1 MPFIP
6 TTEKEE
12 QDMLRAIGVETFEDL
27 LETIPERVRF
37 HGSFN
42 LPDSTSELE
51 AFQLMRRLAQQNH
64 SVQDYTCF
72 LGGGAYDHYIPSVV
86 NHILLRSEF
95 YTAYTPYQPEV
106 SQGNL
111 QAIFEY
117 QSMISNLT
125 AMDVTNASMYDAGS
139 ALAEAAL
146 MAYHVKNRAA
156 IIVSKAVNPFYR
168 DVLRTYLHGQ
178 NIDIREIDVSA
189 DGITDVNQL
198 KKHITDQTAGV
209 IIQHPNFLG
218 NLENVHEIE
227 AVTHASG
234 ALFITSNDPLS
245 LGLLEPPGAYNADI
259 VTGEGQ
265 VLGNPLAFGGPYLGI
280 FSVKQEFIRKM
291 PGRLI
296 GRTVDSQ
303 GRPGFVMTL
312 QTREQHIRRD
322 KATSNI
328 CTNNAL
334 NALAATIYLS
344 LLGKQG
350 IQEVANQCLQKSH
363 YLAEKIAAIP
373 GFELKFKA
381 PFFKEFVIKTP
392 IPAADVIAGL
402 KDRKILAGIDLSKFD
417 YGFENA
423 LLVAVTEKRS
433 QAELDAFAE
442 SLAIIVD

>member
-12 QDMLRAIGVETFEDL
+12 QEMLRSIGVEKFEDL
-27 LETIPERVRF
+27 LETVPEIIRF
-37 HGSFN
+37 HGEFN
-42 LPDSTSELE
+42 LPEPASELE
-51 AFQLMRRLAQQNH
+51 AFQLLRRLSKKNH
-64 SVQDYTCF
+64 SVQDYACF
-72 LGGGAYDHYIPSVV
+72 LGGGAYDHFIPAAV

-111 QAIFEY
+111 QAAFEY

-146 MAYHVKNRAA
+146 MAYHVKSRPELV
-156 IIVSKAVNPFYR
+156 VSKTVNPFYR
-168 DVLRTYLHGQ
+168 DVLQTYLHGQ
-178 NIDIREIDVSA
+178 NIRIQEIDLSP
-189 DGITDVNQL
+189 DGTTDLTRLQ
-198 KKHITDQTAGV
+198 KIISDKTAGV

-218 NLENVHEIE
+218 NLENVQEIE
-227 AVTHASG
+227 AITHSAGS
-234 ALFITSNDPLS
+234 LFITSNDPIS
-245 LGLLEPPGAYNADI
+245 LGLLAPPGAYNADI

-296 GRTVDSQ
+296 GKTVDSA

-312 QTREQHIRRD
+312 QTREQHIRRE

-334 NALAATIYLS
+334 NALAATVYLS

-363 YLAEKIAAIP
+363 YLAEKIAAVP
-373 GFELKFKA
+373 GFELKYSA

-392 IPAADVIAGL
+392 IPAAKVITKL
-402 KDRKILAGIDLSKFD
+402 RERKILAGIDLSKFD
-417 YGFENA
+417 YQLENA

-433 QAELDAFAE
+433 QAELDDFVKGLKA
-442 SLAIIVD
+442 L

>member
-6 TTEKEE
+6 TTKEEE
-12 QDMLRAIGVETFEDL
+12 QDMLCAIGVEKFEDL
-27 LETIPERVRF
+27 LETVPEVVRF
-37 HGSFN
+37 HGEFN
-42 LPDSTSELE
+42 LPDPASELE
-51 AFQLMRRLAQQNH
+51 AFQLLRQLSQKNH
-64 SVQDYTCF
+64 SVQDYACF
-72 LGGGAYDHYIPSVV
+72 LGGGSYDHFIPAAVD
-86 NHILLRSEF
+86 HILLRSEF

-106 SQGNL
+106 SQGSL

-146 MAYHVKNRAA
+146 MAFHVKNKPE
-156 IIVSKAVNPFYR
+156 IVISKAVNPFYR

-178 NIDIREIDVSA
+178 KIHIQEIDLA
-189 DGITDVNQL
+189 PDGATDLACL
-198 KKHITDQTAGV
+198 KKTISDKTAGV

-227 AVTHASG
+227 AIAHNSG
-234 ALFITSNDPLS
+234 ALFITSNDPIS
-245 LGLLEPPGAYNADI
+245 LGLLEPPGSYNADI

-280 FSVKQEFIRKM
+280 FSVKQELVRKM

-296 GRTVDSQ
+296 GKTVDSS

-312 QTREQHIRRD
+312 QTREQHIRRE

-328 CTNNAL
+328 CTNNSL
-334 NALAATIYLS
+334 NALAATVYLS

-363 YLAEKIAAIP
+363 YLAEKIAAVP
-373 GFELKFKA
+373 GFKLKFGA

-392 IPAADVIAGL
+392 VPVTEVISGL
-402 KDRKILAGIDLSKFD
+402 KEQKILAGIDLSKFD
-417 YGFENA
+417 YGLENA

-433 QAELDAFAE
+433 RAELDAFVKGLKA
-442 SLAIIVD
+442 L

>member
-6 TTEKEE
+6 TTEEEE
-12 QDMLRAIGVETFEDL
+12 QDMLRAIGVEKFEDL
-27 LETIPERVRF
+27 LETVPEIVRF
-37 HGSFN
+37 HGEFN
-42 LPDSTSELE
+42 LPDPASELE
-51 AFQLMRRLAQQNH
+51 AFQLLRRLSQQNH
-64 SVQDYTCF
+64 SVQDYACF
-72 LGGGAYDHYIPSVV
+72 LGGGSYDHYIPAVV

-146 MAYHVKNRAA
+146 MAYHIKNRPS
-156 IIVSKAVNPFYR
+156 IIVSKTVNPFYR
-168 DVLRTYLHGQ
+168 DVLKTYLHGQ
-178 NIDIREIDVSA
+178 NIAIHEVDVSP
-189 DGITDVNQL
+189 DGTTDLTHLQKL
-198 KKHITDQTAGV
+198 ITDQTAGV

-227 AVTHASG
+227 VLTHNSG
-234 ALFITSNDPLS
+234 ALFITSNDPIS

-280 FSVKQEFIRKM
+280 FSVKQEFVRKM

-296 GRTVDSQ
+296 GKTVDSQ

-350 IQEVANQCLQKSH
+350 IQDIANHCLQKSH
-363 YLAEKIAAIP
+363 YLAEKIATVP
-373 GFELKFKA
+373 GFEVKFKA
-381 PFFKEFVIKTP
+381 PFFKEFVITTP
-392 IPAADVIAGL
+392 TPAAEVIAGL
-402 KDRKILAGIDLSKFD
+402 RERKILAGIDLSKFD
-417 YGFENA
+417 YGLENA

-442 SLAIIVD
+442 GLETFVN

>member
-6 TTEKEE
+6 TTEEEE
-12 QDMLRAIGVETFEDL
+12 QEMLRIIGVDKFEDL
-27 LETIPERVRF
+27 LETVPEIVRF
-37 HGSFN
+37 HGDFN
-42 LPDSTSELE
+42 LPEPASELE
-51 AFQLMRRLAQQNH
+51 AFQLLRQISKKNH
-64 SVQDYTCF
+64 SVQDYACF
-72 LGGGAYDHYIPSVV
+72 LGGGSYDHFIPAAVD
-86 NHILLRSEF
+86 HILLRSEF

-106 SQGNL
+106 SQGSL

-146 MAYHVKNRAA
+146 MAFHVKNRPE

-178 NIDIREIDVSA
+178 NIHIQEIDLSP
-189 DGITDVNQL
+189 DGTTDLARLQ
-198 KKHITDQTAGV
+198 KTISDKTAGV

-218 NLENVHEIE
+218 NLENVQEIE
-227 AVTHASG
+227 AMTHNSG
-234 ALFITSNDPLS
+234 SLFITSNDPIS
-245 LGLLEPPGAYNADI
+245 LGLLEPPGNYNADI

-296 GRTVDSQ
+296 GKTVDSA

-312 QTREQHIRRD
+312 QTREQHIRRE

-328 CTNNAL
+328 CTNNSL
-334 NALAATIYLS
+334 NALAATVYLS

-350 IQEVANQCLQKSH
+350 IQEVANQCVQKSH
-363 YLAEKIAAIP
+363 YLAEKISEIP
-373 GFELKFKA
+373 GFELKFSA

-392 IPAADVIAGL
+392 IPVSAVISRL
-402 KDRKILAGIDLSKFD
+402 RERKILAGIDLSKFD
-417 YGFENA
+417 YGLENA

-433 QAELDAFAE
+433 QAELDAFVE
-442 SLAIIVD
+442 GLKSL